1 MHQFTTVFSNDFQIF
16 SSKRSLK
23 ANSHRYARHEKTVL
37 SVSRPLRQIKSI
49 NQSAV
54 WIGFQTTQ
62 DCRRKK
68 IWSLNTFRAI
78 VQFTPAHQTRHRE
91 DRLVVSG
98 RRCELGNSWIKLDQL
113 GLFIDFW
120 AKRSFDVIC
129 FLRCHRSVRRSPC
142 ALATPTATSDGN

>member
-1 MHQFTTVFSNDFQIF
+1 MTSRYSAPRDPLKLIHTATPNMRRLSCLCRVRFGKSNQ
-16 SSKRSLK
+16 
-23 ANSHRYARHEKTVL
+23 
-37 SVSRPLRQIKSI
+37 SI

-113 GLFIDFW
+113 GLFIDFF
-120 AKRSFDVIC
+120 AKSSLDVMC
-129 FLRCHRSVRRSPC
+129 FLRWHRSVRRSPC
-142 ALATPTATSDGN
+142 ALATHTATSDGN